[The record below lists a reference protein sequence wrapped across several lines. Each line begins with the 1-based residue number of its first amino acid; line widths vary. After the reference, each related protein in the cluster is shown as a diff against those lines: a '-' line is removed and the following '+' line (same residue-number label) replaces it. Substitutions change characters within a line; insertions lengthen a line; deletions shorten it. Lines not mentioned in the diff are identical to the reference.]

1 MIGIVLLV
9 KDHNIAINEVRRQLH
24 DLSNKIAV
32 TLQSTG
38 IFVGRK
44 LEYDLLL
51 SRLLWVSIA
60 LFINLHVI
68 CVMRFMLAT

>member
-51 SRLLWVSIA
+51 SRLL
-60 LFINLHVI
+60 
-68 CVMRFMLAT
+68 